1 MQMSD
6 ADKLVARE
14 MKAKLREAYSDS
26 LFVAY
31 DKLVSY
37 SWTEEESVDVYANEL
52 RRLAGLAGFKGD
64 ATRD

>member
-31 DKLVSY
+31 GKLVSY
-37 SWTEEESVDVYANEL
+37 SWTEEERIKAVGGIS
-52 RRLAGLAGFKGD
+52 RIQR
-64 ATRD
+64 